1 MYVSKLKEVDMK
13 GLTLKSNAL
22 SNKVI
27 NDRPK
32 CCKGVLH
39 DECLSFI
46 QRKNATA
53 SLKGHFLQLQGSG
66 RRQSSEY

>member
-13 GLTLKSNAL
+13 GLTLKSYVL

-27 NDRPK
+27 NDRLK
-32 CCKGVLH
+32 CCWDVLH

-46 QRKNATA
+46 QK
-53 SLKGHFLQLQGSG
+53 KMPW
-66 RRQSSEY
+66 

>member
-27 NDRPK
+27 NDRLK
-32 CCKGVLH
+32 CCKG
-39 DECLSFI
+39 CI
-46 QRKNATA
+46 T
-53 SLKGHFLQLQGSG
+53 
-66 RRQSSEY
+66 